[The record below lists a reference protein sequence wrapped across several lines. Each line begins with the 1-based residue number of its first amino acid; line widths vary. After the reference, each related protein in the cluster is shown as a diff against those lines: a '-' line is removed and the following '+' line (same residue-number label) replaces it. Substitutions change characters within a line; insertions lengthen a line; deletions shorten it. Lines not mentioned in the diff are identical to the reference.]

1 MSKEEI
7 DLIIN
12 ALEFACQE
20 GYSQDK
26 EWQKRADI
34 IASKLREDKKEP
46 EKPKTTQE
54 YFNECLT
61 RWSRH
66 VKR

>member
-26 EWQKRADI
+26 EWQKKADT
-34 IASKLREDKKEP
+34 IANKLVEEEDD
-46 EKPKTTQE
+46 
-54 YFNECLT
+54 
-61 RWSRH
+61 
-66 VKR
+66 V

>member
-1 MSKEEI
+1 MSEEEI

-12 ALEFACQE
+12 ALQFACQE

-26 EWQKRADI
+26 EWQKKADI

-46 EKPKTTQE
+46 KKPKTTEEHFDQ
-54 YFNECLT
+54 CL
-61 RWSRH
+61 RKWGGNG
-66 VKR
+66 KR

>member
-12 ALEFACQE
+12 ALQFACQE

-26 EWQKRADI
+26 EWQKKADT
-34 IASKLREDKKEP
+34 IASKLREDK
-46 EKPKTTQE
+46 
-54 YFNECLT
+54 
-61 RWSRH
+61 
-66 VKR
+66 